1 VMCPPTC
8 PWPPLWVPPDPMKSM
23 HFELSSTL
31 KCMLMILLLLQ
42 CIFIGKC
49 TPKVLSGL
57 DTVNPVVKSG
67 FCMEVQKEVLS
78 QVIQE
83 TVHKKCKP
91 WRMSSFGIAPSNQI
105 LHISWCKTSTHMWLM
120 DWKWSSG
127 KFTLLA
133 FHSSMNPQ
141 LDPQIGY
148 HGVKKVQFL
157 G

>member
-1 VMCPPTC
+1 
-8 PWPPLWVPPDPMKSM
+8 
-23 HFELSSTL
+23 
-31 KCMLMILLLLQ
+31 MLMILLLLQ

-91 WRMSSFGIAPSNQI
+91 
-105 LHISWCKTSTHMWLM
+105 
-120 DWKWSSG
+120 
-127 KFTLLA
+127 
-133 FHSSMNPQ
+133 
-141 LDPQIGY
+141 
-148 HGVKKVQFL
+148 
-157 G
+157 